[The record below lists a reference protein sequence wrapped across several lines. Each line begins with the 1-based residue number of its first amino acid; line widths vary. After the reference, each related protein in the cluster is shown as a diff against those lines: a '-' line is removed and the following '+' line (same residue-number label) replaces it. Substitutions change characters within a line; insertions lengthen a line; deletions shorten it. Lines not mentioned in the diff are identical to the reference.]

1 MDNTEDVILLVRWYA
16 KYGRTP
22 ELRLRAAQI
31 ELAVQMLGHLD
42 PGWRDRAVPV
52 SPFSD
57 ADLPP
62 LDAAHAF
69 TLLAHIF
76 PHH

>member
-1 MDNTEDVILLVRWYA
+1 MDSTEDVILLVRWYA

-22 ELRLRAAQI
+22 DLRLRAAQI
-31 ELAVQMLGHLD
+31 ELAVQMLDHLD
-42 PGWRDRAVPV
+42 PGWRYRAVPV

-57 ADLPP
+57 ADLSP
-62 LDAAHAF
+62 LGASHVSA
-69 TLLAHIF
+69 LLAHIF